1 MGKPFGKRF
10 KASSYESRSSVGK
23 VTIFKDRFFFTE
35 VALQDRSCSN
45 LHSNQI
51 PTEDVSE
58 PLLLF
63 VADGVRPAC
72 PAVGPQFLLLV
83 LGQFERVVT
92 VIPLADVWML
102 ADVTLQGW
110 DLHWSHQRDQQ
121 SSADHGLQYRPG
133 IIYNPQLGSQ
143 IPLSH

>member
-92 VIPLADVWML
+92 VIPLADV
-102 ADVTLQGW
+102 
-110 DLHWSHQRDQQ
+110 
-121 SSADHGLQYRPG
+121 
-133 IIYNPQLGSQ
+133 
-143 IPLSH
+143 